1 MSYVDYKQPRK
12 LHDDASPLPL
22 SSFDDPICEV
32 VQDMREQRMSL
43 CQSLRQYVFVH
54 AAVIEGALM
63 IADEERE
70 DAQRRGAAMVSQRP
84 IRSLPGGM
92 RGTSDSDELLR
103 RPSSLATTQ
112 ALASFSAQTPRPT
125 LRAMNVSE
133 ASSVT
138 ITTTST
144 GKRGASPTELRK
156 EDMRG
161 EVRLSKRP
169 SLKRKAPSQSPGTD
183 KEMQLEHPHPRQL
196 YRPPSTGTRLSQV
209 PQGVSSASPKS
220 SSPSP
225 RSHKSGGYPAP

>member
-12 LHDDASPLPL
+12 LHDDASPPPL

-92 RGTSDSDELLR
+92 RGNSDELLR
-103 RPSSLATTQ
+103 RPSSLATT
-112 ALASFSAQTPRPT
+112 ATMPRATSSSAQTPRPT
-125 LRAMNVSE
+125 LRAMDVSD
-133 ASSVT
+133 ASST
-138 ITTTST
+138 TTTST

-169 SLKRKAPSQSPGTD
+169 SLKRKAPSQSPGAD

-209 PQGVSSASPKS
+209 AQGVSSASQKS
-220 SSPSP
+220 GSPSP
-225 RSHKSGGYPAP
+225 RSHKSGGHPPP